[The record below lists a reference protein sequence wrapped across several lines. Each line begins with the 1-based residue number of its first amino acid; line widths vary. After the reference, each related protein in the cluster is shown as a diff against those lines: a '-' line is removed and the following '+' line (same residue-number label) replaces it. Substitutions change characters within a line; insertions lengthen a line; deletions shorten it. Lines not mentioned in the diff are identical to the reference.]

1 MGLLDVLY
9 LFFLLRFSLAE
20 APFFNAFNLLFCFT
34 LMSCNQQRTKA
45 AFSESDT
52 TQILQVILT
61 DSQLE
66 SSLNGFKKQQ
76 LKIVQNQTISKQY
89 NVYKNG
95 KLVLLS
101 DIDSTSET
109 LLNPYKPAF
118 YLEVTKLEMV
128 APNEAK
134 VFFRF
139 KGTGLT
145 FSANLK
151 KQTNGSWEIVNSV
164 IGYI

>member
-1 MGLLDVLY
+1 MVLHRMKRYFIY
-9 LFFLLRFSLAE
+9 LVI
-20 APFFNAFNLLFCFT
+20 PLFCFT

-45 AFSESDT
+45 TFSESDT
-52 TQILQVILT
+52 TQILQVVLT

-95 KLVLLS
+95 KLDLLS
-101 DIDSTSET
+101 AIDSTSET

-118 YLEVTKLEMV
+118 YLEVTKLKMV
-128 APNEAK
+128 APNEAT

-151 KQTNGSWEIVNSV
+151 KQTNGSWEIVSSA